1 MNAIFLRMQVK
12 CINAAASLKARAGRP
27 GAAALRLVK
36 DERAASVIE
45 YAILLGVIV
54 GAVTVA
60 VTQFGGQ
67 ISNAISGIANNVA
80 NTTANVGVS
89 SS

>member
-1 MNAIFLRMQVK
+1 MNTILLRMQVK
-12 CINAAASLKARAGRP
+12 CMSAVESLKARAGRP
-27 GAAALRLVK
+27 GAAGRRLVK

-60 VTQFGGQ
+60 VTQFGDQ
-67 ISNAISGIANNVA
+67 IETAITGIAGRVTSTVSTVG
-80 NTTANVGVS
+80 NT
-89 SS
+89 

>member
-27 GAAALRLVK
+27 GAAARRLVK

-60 VTQFGGQ
+60 VTQFGTQ
-67 ISNAISGIANNVA
+67 IQNAISGIASNV
-80 NTTANVGVS
+80 TSTVSTVGS
-89 SS
+89 T

>member
-27 GAAALRLVK
+27 GAAARRLVK

-60 VTQFGGQ
+60 VTQFGTQ
-67 ISNAISGIANNVA
+67 IQGAINSIANNVA
-80 NTTANVGVS
+80 NTTANVGIS

>member
-27 GAAALRLVK
+27 GAAARRLVK

-60 VTQFGGQ
+60 VTQFGNQ
-67 ISNAISGIANNVA
+67 IQTAISGIANNVTSTVSTVG
-80 NTTANVGVS
+80 NT
-89 SS
+89 

>member
-1 MNAIFLRMQVK
+1 MNTILLRMQVK
-12 CINAAASLKARAGRP
+12 CMSAVESLKARAGRP
-27 GAAALRLVK
+27 GAAGRRLVK

-60 VTQFGGQ
+60 VTQFGDT
-67 ISNAISGIANNVA
+67 IETAITDIASRVTTTVSTVG
-80 NTTANVGVS
+80 NT
-89 SS
+89 